1 MSDQSLEIQRLREEL
16 ARLSGEVETLRAERA
31 EMKSANEKLL
41 AEKEEMQQVINDL
54 RSMMAWFRK
63 KLFYK
68 MSEKNLPLD
77 PNVLEPTLRIQLLYT
92 VLQLLYICRIVVSC
106 GFQNRNFILQL
117 FFLG

>member
-63 KLFYK
+63 KLF
-68 MSEKNLPLD
+68 
-77 PNVLEPTLRIQLLYT
+77 
-92 VLQLLYICRIVVSC
+92 
-106 GFQNRNFILQL
+106 
-117 FFLG
+117 